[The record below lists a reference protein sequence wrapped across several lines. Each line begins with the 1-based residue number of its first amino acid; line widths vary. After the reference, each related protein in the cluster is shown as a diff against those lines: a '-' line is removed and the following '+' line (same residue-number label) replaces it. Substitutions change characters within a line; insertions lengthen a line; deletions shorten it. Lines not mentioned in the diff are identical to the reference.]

1 MKLWLTKSGNAL
13 HPCQNRD
20 VELLESLNTEPHLWS
35 VVTVRNGLFH
45 RKYFGMI
52 RLGYN
57 NQDEFQNEDVFRKA
71 TEMRAGYFVPVNVDG
86 VEVRMSDS
94 IAYERLSQ
102 QDFEKLYNEVWKV
115 LQDKYGFDE
124 DFLNELN
131 TFA

>member
-1 MKLWLTKSGNAL
+1 MKLWLTKVFNAL
-13 HPCQNRD
+13 HPLKNRD

-57 NQDEFQNEDVFRKA
+57 NQDEFRNEDIFRKA

-102 QDFEKLYNEVWKV
+102 PDFEKLYNEVWRV
-115 LQDKYGFDE
+115 LQDKYGFDK